1 MGTIPVAMEPRLTID
16 NRDLMELLSFC
27 SAKEKNQV
35 ERKFKEWERI
45 FATYT
50 ADRELISGIHKEL
63 EKQSKNNNKQLNKK
77 IVNLTDYPR

>member
-1 MGTIPVAMEPRLTID
+1 MGPIPVAMEWRSTID
-16 NRDLMELLSFC
+16 NRDLRELLSFC

-35 ERKFKEWERI
+35 ERKFIEGERI

-50 ADRELISGIHKEL
+50 ADRELISRIHKEV

-77 IVNLTDYPR
+77 KL